1 MATELKANKRN
12 TTKRSYITQLR
23 QEGNVPAVVYGSGT
37 EPQSVA
43 VTETEF
49 IKVIK
54 DHGLNGVISL
64 VTDDKK
70 KLSVMVQEVQ
80 RDHLKNEIRHIDFIV
95 VDLKK
100 EMEADVPLTV
110 TGESPGVK
118 EGGVLQRILHTVT
131 VKAKPND
138 FPDHIEVNAENLN
151 IGDSLLVRDLPASS
165 SYEIVDDEEEVVLTV
180 TPPAVAETEDE
191 DAEDREEAEADPGG
205 DAEGK
210 AVDNEDKGSGGPKE

>member
-1 MATELKANKRN
+1 MATELKANQRN

-23 QEGNVPAVVYGSGT
+23 QNGDVPAVVYGSGT

-49 IKVIK
+49 IKVLK
-54 DHGLNGVISL
+54 DQGLNGVISL
-64 VTDDKK
+64 NTDGKK
-70 KLSVMVQEVQ
+70 QSVMVQEIQ
-80 RDHLKNEIRHIDFIV
+80 RDQLKNEVTHVDFLV

-100 EMEADVPLTV
+100 EIESDVPLTV

-151 IGDSLLVRDLPASS
+151 IGDSFLVKDLVTSS
-165 SYEIVDDEEEVVLTV
+165 AYEIMDDEEEVVLTV
-180 TPPAVAETEDE
+180 TPPTVAETEDE
-191 DAEDREEAEADPGG
+191 DAEDAEEAEADAGG

-210 AVDNEDKGSGGPKE
+210 AVDEEDKDNGDGTKE

>member
-23 QEGNVPAVVYGSGT
+23 QKGDVPAVVYGSGT

-54 DHGLNGVISL
+54 DHGMNGVISL
-64 VTDDKK
+64 VTDDKQ
-70 KLSVMVQEVQ
+70 KLSVMVQEIQ
-80 RDHLKNEIRHIDFIV
+80 RDHLKNEVRHIDFIV
-95 VDLKK
+95 VDLQKA
-100 EMEADVPLTV
+100 MEADVPLTV
-110 TGESPGVK
+110 TGESSGVK

-151 IGDSLLVRDLPASS
+151 IGDSILVKDLQTSS
-165 SYEIVDDEEEVVLTV
+165 SYEIVDDQEEVVLTV
-180 TPPAVAETEDE
+180 TPPTVADTEVE
-191 DAEDREEAEADPGG
+191 DDEDREEAEADPGG

-210 AVDNEDKGSGGPKE
+210 AVDEEDKGTGQDK